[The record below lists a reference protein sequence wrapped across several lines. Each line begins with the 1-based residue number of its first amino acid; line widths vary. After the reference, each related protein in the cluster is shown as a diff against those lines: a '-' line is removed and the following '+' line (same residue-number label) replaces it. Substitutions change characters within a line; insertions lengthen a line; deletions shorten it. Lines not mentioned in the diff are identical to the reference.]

1 MSYPPEDKKLI
12 NFNALSAFASDNM
25 EFSRQLIAAFLSD
38 LLIFEEHIKDAL
50 TEEEFLS
57 FRKAYHSISP
67 SLQMLEI
74 SDLIKAVEDFKISF
88 TENPASLSAIA
99 DNIRHLLQLVKE
111 ETRQWQA
118 A

>member
-1 MSYPPEDKKLI
+1 MSYVPEDKKLI
-12 NFNALSAFASDNM
+12 NFNALAAFAGDNI
-25 EFSRQLIAAFLSD
+25 EFSRQLVSAFLSD
-38 LLIFEEHIKDAL
+38 LLIFEEYIKAPL

-74 SDLIKAVEDFKISF
+74 SELIKAVDDFKISY
-88 TENPASLSAIA
+88 TQDPATLSKTAEHIL
-99 DNIRHLLQLVKE
+99 RLLQRVKE
-111 ETRQWQA
+111 EARQWQA